1 MRARECSYTP
11 LCTLLWG
18 MHSVAQSGSAKNELY
33 LRAVNLFASC
43 KCNNVDNIWYISL
56 GFYVFASYL
65 LANHENVLQIY
76 KYLQGVRKVTNIC
89 KKKKKSIVKYS
100 IFREYSQVPR
110 YLRVFFSAETFV
122 SIICEFRKNAFVP
135 YDSPGAVRSRSSPR
149 HTYLRRVWFLWGSGK
164 ALWRYCGANGAL
176 LRRMYLQMWTLF

>member
-1 MRARECSYTP
+1 M
-11 LCTLLWG
+11 
-18 MHSVAQSGSAKNELY
+18 
-33 LRAVNLFASC
+33 
-43 KCNNVDNIWYISL
+43 
-56 GFYVFASYL
+56 
-65 LANHENVLQIY
+65 Y
-76 KYLQGVRKVTNIC
+76 KYLKGVRKVTNVC
-89 KKKKKSIVKYS
+89 KKKRKSLLKYS
-100 IFREYSQVPR
+100 IFGEYLQVPR

-176 LRRMYLQMWTLF
+176 LRRMYIANVDVILKYDNSQIWWEHYSQIFASITRGYSQIMKKNSQICWFTRKYDIFASICK